1 MTDKQASCLYCKR
14 TSQQVPLISV
24 EYKDESYWIC
34 PEHLPILIHQPH
46 LLAGIL
52 PGIETMEGAEHN
64 HEH

>member
-1 MTDKQASCLYCKR
+1 MIDKQAFCLYCKC
-14 TSQQVPLISV
+14 TSQQVPLIPV

-46 LLAGIL
+46 LLANIL
-52 PGIETMEGAEHN
+52 PGIETIEGAEHN